1 VGAEAVCKLPNALDC
16 HLASLA
22 HDVRRP
28 EHLRDRDPVWMTAQ
42 EHYPLGTQTLGS
54 DHAAQADG
62 PVSDESTPATN
73 HTLLSVMCYISFLL

>member
-1 VGAEAVCKLPNALDC
+1 
-16 HLASLA
+16 
-22 HDVRRP
+22 
-28 EHLRDRDPVWMTAQ
+28 MTAQ